1 MAAYVIPTCRKNS
14 GEKKTMIIITKLNLS
29 TAVIGLTLERYQLQG
44 RVK

>member
-1 MAAYVIPTCRKNS
+1 MQKKFW
-14 GEKKTMIIITKLNLS
+14 GKKKKKTMIIITKLNLS